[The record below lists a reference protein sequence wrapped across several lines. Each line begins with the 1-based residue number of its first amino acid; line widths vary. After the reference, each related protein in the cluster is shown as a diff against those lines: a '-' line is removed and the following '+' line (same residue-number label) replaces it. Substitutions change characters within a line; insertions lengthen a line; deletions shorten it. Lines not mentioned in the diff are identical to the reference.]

1 MPQKISCDQVKSG
14 MYILKFGG
22 SWFDHPFWRAKFL
35 IETDEDVRRVH
46 ESGAPYVMIDEERG
60 IPASE
65 SPTIFSAPP
74 LQNQGSNQAARSKRA
89 GRRTEVKG
97 DDSRV
102 AEYRRAT
109 ALVSRSKKR
118 IAGVFDEALSGS
130 AIDIEAVASI
140 VDEIT
145 QSVAHSPQALLGV
158 TRLKNK
164 DDYTYLHSISVCM
177 LMVTVAQHLE
187 MNHPDIRD
195 LGLAGLLHD
204 IGKLSIADDILNKP
218 GQLTA
223 EEFDNVRRHPEQ
235 GYKLLSKTPDI
246 SETALDVCRHHHE
259 KVDGTGYPFS
269 LNSNSISFAARL
281 GAICDVFDA
290 LTSNRAYKQAWTPE
304 QAISEMWGWN
314 GHFDSEILFNFMQ
327 ALGIFSPG
335 MLVRLNSNRL
345 AIVLEQKPWRR
356 GAHALIFYSVSES
369 MFLKPKVVM
378 IGKNY
383 DCETVVSA
391 EDPDDWGFSD
401 WDGLRER
408 LVPGVAV

>member
-1 MPQKISCDQVKSG
+1 M
-14 MYILKFGG
+14 
-22 SWFDHPFWRAKFL
+22 
-35 IETDEDVRRVH
+35 T
-46 ESGAPYVMIDEERG
+46 
-60 IPASE
+60 
-65 SPTIFSAPP
+65 
-74 LQNQGSNQAARSKRA
+74 N
-89 GRRTEVKG
+89 
-97 DDSRV
+97 SRV

-109 ALVSRSKKR
+109 ALVSRSKTR
-118 IAGVFDEALSGS
+118 IGGVFDEGLSGS

-187 MNHPDIRD
+187 MNHSDIRD

-204 IGKLSIADDILNKP
+204 IGKLSIADHILNKP
-218 GQLTA
+218 GQLTD
-223 EEFDNVRRHPEQ
+223 EEFDNVRGHPEQ
-235 GYKLLSKTPDI
+235 GYRLLSRTPDI

-290 LTSNRAYKQAWTPE
+290 LTSNRAYKQAWPPE
-304 QAISEMWGWN
+304 KAISEMWGWD

-335 MLVRLNSNRL
+335 MLIRLSSNRL

-356 GAHALIFYSVSES
+356 GAHALIFYSVTES
-369 MFLKPKVVM
+369 MFLEPRAVM

-401 WDGLRER
+401 WEGLRER
-408 LVPGVAV
+408 LVPGVAVLTAMGAADI